1 MIKLSGKIVLVTGG
15 SRGIGAATVRQVV
28 GCGGRA
34 IIHYGSNRHAADALV
49 DELGR
54 ENVILCQAD
63 LLSVASTEKLWDDA
77 LAWQGQVDVLVNNA
91 GVYEKCPLDSPLEEW
106 LTGWERTMRIN
117 LLAAAQLCRRAV
129 QHFRKN
135 GGGILI
141 NVSSRAGHRGDSIDH
156 LQYGASKAGMLALNR
171 SIARNGAKDGILAY
185 GVAPGFVRTDMVRNV
200 IEEQGLAKMSQL
212 YPTGRITTPEE
223 VASVVVFL
231 ASGIAPQTTGNTID
245 LCGAADVR

>member
-1 MIKLSGKIVLVTGG
+1 MIDSARSTAKATC
-15 SRGIGAATVRQVV
+15 IG
-28 GCGGRA
+28 
-34 IIHYGSNRHAADALV
+34 
-49 DELGR
+49 
-54 ENVILCQAD
+54 
-63 LLSVASTEKLWDDA
+63 TE
-77 LAWQGQVDVLVNNA
+77 
-91 GVYEKCPLDSPLEEW
+91 
-106 LTGWERTMRIN
+106 
-117 LLAAAQLCRRAV
+117 CR
-129 QHFRKN
+129 
-135 GGGILI
+135 

-185 GVAPGFVRTDMVRNV
+185 GVAPGFVQTDMVRNV